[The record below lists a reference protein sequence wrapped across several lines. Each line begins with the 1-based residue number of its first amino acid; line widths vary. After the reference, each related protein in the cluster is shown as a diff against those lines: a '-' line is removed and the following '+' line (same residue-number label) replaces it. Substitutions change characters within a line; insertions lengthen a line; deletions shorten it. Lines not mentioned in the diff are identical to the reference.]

1 MAVISKTLS
10 TYGRNGSLYGIINGG
25 WSGGGA
31 DIQAITRI
39 AAKVSSGEG
48 SGAAYVAVTW
58 GAIGSG
64 SVSVTGTPVITVPA
78 GNTITHIALVA
89 FDNGTFQDYVNI
101 ILVSIDSETFTYQ
114 GTITITACTLTTS
127 ATLT

>member
-10 TYGRNGSLYGIINGG
+10 EYGRNGSLYGIINGG

-31 DIQAITRI
+31 DIGPITKI
-39 AAKVSSGEG
+39 SAKTSSGQGEG
-48 SGAAYVAVTW
+48 LAGVSITW
-58 GAIGSG
+58 GSISSG
-64 SVSVTGTPVITVPA
+64 SVSVVGTPIITIPA
-78 GNTITHIALVA
+78 GNTITHIALIA
-89 FDNGTFQDYVNI
+89 MDSGTFNDYVNI
-101 ILVSIDSETFTYQ
+101 VLVAIDSETFTYQ